1 MACLACQS
9 KIGKSKKRGA
19 HVGSGGVMMDDIT
32 KGALG
37 LASTG
42 VGLVAAFE
50 ATQAIN
56 NSSFKTENP
65 DVVKYGVPIVGAAV
79 AIGLPM
85 LFDHGSD
92 ERQLAENFA
101 YAFGGF
107 ALFDA
112 YKNWRETSGTP
123 GTPAV
128 TGWDNQAYA
137 LKGADNRSYA
147 LAKGGVKG
155 AVPNPMAKKGP
166 YSYGVGATL
175 PRPKAPAGMGF

>member
-9 KIGKSKKRGA
+9 KIGKSKKHARVAGA
-19 HVGSGGVMMDDIT
+19 MMMDDIT

-42 VGLVAAFE
+42 VGLVAAYE
-50 ATQAIN
+50 ATEAIN

-65 DVVKYGVPIVGAAV
+65 DIVKYGVPIVGV
-79 AIGLPM
+79 ALGVGLPM
-85 LFDHGSD
+85 LFEHGSE
-92 ERQLAENFA
+92 ERALAENFS
-101 YAFGGF
+101 YAFGGYS
-107 ALFDA
+107 LFNL
-112 YKNWRETSGTP
+112 YKNWRQTAATD
-123 GTPAV
+123 TPAV

-147 LAKGGVKG
+147 LAKAKGVKG
-155 AVPNPMAKKGP
+155 AVPNPKAPTSWMGM
-166 YSYGVGATL
+166 GATL